1 MQSDEQS
8 KRVEMLRVLPPR
20 AGDESLLAPPGMS
33 SNTRPRSFPSSPL
46 QSFYGTP
53 QVPSQQELGWPQ
65 TLEDQ
70 SEWAF
75 APQALIEQPNQVVDR
90 PPFGLLSPSNST
102 NTYPYSNGYSNST
115 IPSSTFFHGY
125 PSPIS
130 PFSPLYDSQDRSLHY
145 SDGLPAPAHHL
156 ASTQRFD
163 RPANHFYNQIYPAM
177 GQNQSGSPLEQNYS
191 GYEEFM
197 KEMNASPSVEQ
208 QGLQDDS
215 DQASQPDDTP
225 YAQLIYQALMSVD
238 DHQMILRDIYKW
250 IAENT
255 DKAIDPEFTGWQNS
269 VRHNLSMNA
278 VSNSLLFLSPL
289 SFWGRVHTRSSPHS
303 NTALSPLF
311 RTSLLHVNA
320 KNTPKP

>member
-1 MQSDEQS
+1 
-8 KRVEMLRVLPPR
+8 MLRVLPPR
-20 AGDESLLAPPGMS
+20 GGDESHLAPPGMS

-53 QVPSQQELGWPQ
+53 QVPSQQDLNWPQ

-75 APQALIEQPNQVVDR
+75 APEALIEQSNQVVDQ
-90 PPFGLLSPSNST
+90 PPSDLLSPSNSA

-115 IPSSTFFHGY
+115 IQSSTFFHGY

-145 SDGLPAPAHHL
+145 PNGLSAPAHHL

-163 RPANHFYNQIYPAM
+163 RPANQYYNQYHPIM
-177 GQNQSGSPLEQNYS
+177 GQNQSGSPLEQNWS
-191 GYEEFM
+191 GYEELV

-278 VSNSLLFLSPL
+278 VSKSLLFLSPFSFRGRAQTRHNPHCIQCL
-289 SFWGRVHTRSSPHS
+289 SH
-303 NTALSPLF
+303 LSL
-311 RTSLLHVNA
+311 SELHCCM
-320 KNTPKP
+320 